1 MKKMDSV
8 DFLDSEDNGQN
19 SWNEEEFGDEFFEY
33 LWNQEEEESMDLI
46 NNKDYNLNSPLI
58 IDPLV
63 ELKNWINNEQ
73 GYSGSD
79 LGSHQTFELNEFDII
94 KRVLKN
100 FINNVNLR
108 KPEESHHIF
117 ARFLNQ
123 TIITNDYWNL
133 GETLS
138 KIVEDIREVGASFYR
153 GLDLDEDIVID
164 NIRRNWNDVPQLG
177 KSWFLKFFELHRV
190 ICVMNARSNI
200 ELKNLQSKNRLKK
213 IKLPKDLEERGHKC
227 WILDLDISGRWIIF
241 DNYAY
246 WELQRI
252 VLNREFILMMK
263 DVLISRFQTILSM
276 NVCTDEYKYTEE
288 NIETMMSL
296 YREGD
301 LILEEH
307 GNKSYKG
314 LKLLESICNLRLIK
328 IVRKSRPRIPEFPN
342 FENHIYSSL
351 NDLRVERGIDLSK
364 FSNIILREESIDMVL
379 AFYSSFRHFGH
390 PWIDY
395 LTGLE
400 KLESQVN
407 KDCQVDVQYANLLAS
422 DLAFKILRKN
432 FLERKCWSVDKNKM
446 DKKHKLYHHISHNT
460 WPTQQIIDEFG
471 DHWHELP
478 IIQCYEIP
486 DMIDISQIYSDKSH
500 SLDRSEVLKIIKEQ
514 KHKRIPTKRVLQ
526 TLLEKPAT
534 NWPEFLKAVNDYG
547 LDWEKLVIGLKA
559 KEREL
564 KEEGRFFSL
573 MSYELRDYFVSTEY
587 LIKKYFVPLFEGLT
601 MADDLNTVIKKM
613 LDVSSGQGTREYD
626 YITIA
631 NNIDYEKWNNYQ
643 RIESNGPVFTVM
655 GQFLGLPNL
664 FTRTHEFFQKSLIY
678 YNQRPDL
685 MMVRGRECLN
695 KLGVKVCWEGQKG
708 GLEGLRQKGWSI
720 LNYLMIE
727 RESRVRNTRV
737 KILAQ
742 GDNQTISMCY
752 KTESWQNEEELDNHI
767 KNMVSNNNQIM
778 QAIISGTE
786 KLGLRINLDETMTS
800 ADYINYGK
808 VPIIEGTIKGLPTKR
823 WSRVNFT
830 SNDQLPST
838 STVINSS
845 STNALT
851 VGHFSERPHD
861 AINGHLLFGS
871 LGLLLLDYHNPAIRG
886 EISEFIPEANINN
899 KLYNILLL
907 YLDPSLGGIAGTSL
921 TRFFIR
927 GFPDGVTESLTFW
940 KIVGE
945 STNDQDIKRLAS
957 TVGSPELSP
966 FKPEDLD
973 KLIEKPESLNIKHGL
988 SSSNMIKGEVKKN
1001 IIENCSKIQNEII
1014 RDAARNLVSEENQLF
1029 LWLRTINPLFPRFLS
1044 QFAESTYYGVTKS
1057 LINLFTNSKTI
1068 RGIYKKKYRKELDQ
1082 LMIKGEVRSIL
1093 GLIKIVNRS
1102 KQSVMPIWD
1111 CSASLA
1117 DSLRKRSWGKEVLG
1131 TTVPHPAEMFK
1142 GYRGGEDSCSFCRGN
1157 GFNNNYLTVL
1167 MPRGIPMRCHYRG
1180 PYYPY
1185 LGSNTKESTSILQPW
1200 EKETKVPV
1208 LRRACDLRKSINWFV
1223 NPDSLLAKSIFNNL
1237 KALTGEDWEDQ
1248 VKGYKRTGSSLHRF
1262 GCSRVSS
1269 GGFSANSPSCFT
1281 WCIATTDT
1289 MCGLGDVNYDFMF
1302 QSTLVWCQMSSII
1315 RERGN
1320 LHSKIH
1326 HYHIK
1331 CNKCLREIQEPVL
1344 ESGWEY
1350 QPRNVSQILEKWRPK
1365 NMKTWGEEK
1374 IHMDIK
1380 DNDEEWD
1387 NLTVEDKSY
1396 EIGKT
1401 IGWLVGD
1408 SLLSHKRNYEF
1419 KSLFPVSIRS
1429 KLEGFPFLEG
1439 ILDGFKICGS
1449 LNLTHRR
1456 NYMILKKPKLAI
1468 QGTVFFLI
1476 DRSSFIS
1483 EFTNFIS
1490 HPKIYKAIK
1499 SLPHKIPTSYPM
1511 NLSDL
1516 GSILRSFLKQLY
1528 YRRKELIIRKSSWV
1542 FSDMRTNEVIC
1553 SFGLS
1558 HLTYKILIQEGLNKD
1573 MKLRLQQC
1581 QDLYINIMTESKE
1594 ELDKNSVKKEI
1605 VECLKDLK
1613 FVSSEI
1619 RHAVKFRCATGDK
1632 DEIQLI
1638 KEMDGRQ
1645 TWGNEY
1651 TGKAN
1656 LLDVWYLTSQ
1666 NTENKNLVKG
1676 IKIPY
1681 HSNPTVSG
1689 LRINQIATGA
1699 HYKLRTLV
1707 NTTGITYRDFI
1718 CGGDGSGG
1726 MTSCLLRLKPL
1737 SRGVFNSLL
1746 ILDDKPLHGTRPS
1759 PPTAIMELGED
1770 SLRCVNCYDVWK
1782 EPSDLSKQETW
1793 KYFVKLKK
1801 QNSMMIDLIVLD
1813 MEIINDEVIE
1823 GIYQNTKN
1831 HLIYLLEE
1839 GGCLIIKTY
1848 LTYLLRENTNILDM
1862 LGHLFTSV
1870 QLINTNLSSTK
1881 TSEIYVLFKNYKN
1894 KLTPCLQFDRN
1905 IILDNWNF
1913 FYINKSIREE
1923 FERAKELLSEDLG
1936 MGMPKELQPNPL
1948 IELSQML
1955 QNSGVDGVAMSA
1967 ISQEENLSFFSIK
1980 ELAVICLIVISES
1993 HLVTTKKHK
2002 SDCNCLQEKP
2012 YSDQE
2017 IKLWMSGII
2026 GIGLYLSLLDN
2037 KADSFETLDY
2047 LINSD
2052 MKSVHV
2058 YFNKERELCWSLN
2071 YSSNEKR
2078 GKDLWKKRF
2087 SVKDKMAFMGNWI
2100 RLLHRQKVKN
2110 QKCEYKEG
2118 RINNFLKFIN
2128 KGLSLQ
2134 KIKSQYEEEIAKL
2147 L

>member
-1 MKKMDSV
+1 MDSFDV
-8 DFLDSEDNGQN
+8 IDTDDSLNTYWEENEVESEILDNLWDN
-19 SWNEEEFGDEFFEY
+19 
-33 LWNQEEEESMDLI
+33 EEEESMDLI

-58 IDPLV
+58 IDPLL
-63 ELKNWINNEQ
+63 ELKNWVVDVR
-73 GYSGSD
+73 G
-79 LGSHQTFELNEFDII
+79 LSHELNNSFVSYEYEEFDII
-94 KRVLKN
+94 KRVAKN
-100 FINNVNLR
+100 FINPIHLR
-108 KPEESHHIF
+108 EPEDAHKVFS
-117 ARFLNQ
+117 RYLNQ
-123 TIITNDYWNL
+123 TIVTNDYWNL

-138 KIVEDIREVGASFYR
+138 RLIEGIREVGASFYR
-153 GLDLDEDIVID
+153 GLGLDETLIIGD
-164 NIRRNWNDVPQLG
+164 IRRNWNDVPPLG
-177 KSWFLKFFELHRV
+177 KSWFLKFFELHRI
-190 ICVMNARSNI
+190 ICVMNARSGI
-200 ELKNLQSKNRLKK
+200 ELTNLQKKNQLRK
-213 IKLPKDLEERGHKC
+213 IKLPGNLEDKGHKC
-227 WILDLDISGRWIIF
+227 WIIEFDISGRWVIF

-246 WELQRI
+246 WENERI
-252 VLNREFILMMK
+252 ILNREFILMMK

-276 NVCTDEYKYTEE
+276 TVCTDEYKYTEE
-288 NIETMMSL
+288 NIETMMAL
-296 YREGD
+296 YKEGD
-301 LILEEH
+301 LLLENH

-314 LKLLESICNLRLIK
+314 IKLLESICNLRLIK

-342 FENHIYSSL
+342 FENHIYSSI
-351 NDLRVERGIDLSK
+351 NELRLERGIDLSR
-364 FSNIILREESIDMVL
+364 FSNVILKEESVDMVL

-395 LTGLE
+395 LVGLD

-407 KDCQVDVQYANLLAS
+407 KDCQVDISYANLLAS

-432 FLERKCWSVDKNKM
+432 FLEKKCWSVDKTKL
-446 DKKHKLYHHISHNT
+446 DKNQKLYNHISHNT

-478 IIQCYEIP
+478 LTQCYEIP

-534 NWPEFLKAVNDYG
+534 NWPEFLKAINDHG

-655 GQFLGLPNL
+655 GKFLGLPNL

-685 MMVRGRECLN
+685 MMVRGNECLN
-695 KLGVKVCWEGQKG
+695 KSGVKVCWEGQKG

-727 RESRVRNTRV
+727 RESRIRNTKV

-752 KTESWQNEEELDNHI
+752 KTESWQNEEELESHI
-767 KNMVSNNNQIM
+767 ENMVSNNNQIM
-778 QAIISGTE
+778 SAIIQGTE
-786 KLGLRINLDETMTS
+786 KLGLKINLDETMTS

-861 AINGHLLFGS
+861 AVNGHLLFGS

-886 EISEFIPEANINN
+886 QISDFIKEATISN

-945 STNDQDIKRLAS
+945 STNDDSIRRLSSAA
-957 TVGSPELSP
+957 GSPELSP

-973 KLIEKPESLNIKHGL
+973 KLIEKPESLNIRHGL

-1001 IIENCSKIQNEII
+1001 IIENCSKIKNEII

-1029 LWLRTINPLFPRFLS
+1029 LWLRTIDPLFPRFLS

-1068 RGIYKKKYRKELDQ
+1068 RGIYKKKYKKELDQ
-1082 LMIKGEVRSIL
+1082 LMIKGEVRSIM

-1102 KQSVMPIWD
+1102 KIGGNSMWE
-1111 CSASLA
+1111 CSAHLA

-1131 TTVPHPAEMFK
+1131 TTVPHPAEMFQC
-1142 GYRGGEDSCSFCRGN
+1142 YRGGEDSCKFCREN
-1157 GFNNNYLTVL
+1157 GLGNNYLTVL
-1167 MPRGIPMRCHYRG
+1167 MPKGMPQKCHYRG

-1223 NPDSLLAKSIFNNL
+1223 DPESMLAKSIFNNL

-1248 VKGYKRTGSSLHRF
+1248 IKGYKRTGSSLHRF

-1289 MCGLGDVNYDFMF
+1289 MCGLGEVNYDFMF

-1315 RERGN
+1315 KERGK
-1320 LHSKIH
+1320 LQSIIH

-1331 CNKCLREIQEPVL
+1331 CNKCLREIREPVL
-1344 ESGWEY
+1344 ESSWEY
-1350 QPRNVSQILEKWRPK
+1350 KPRNVSQILEKWRPK
-1365 NMKTWGEEK
+1365 SMNMWGEEK
-1374 IHMDIK
+1374 IHVEIK
-1380 DNDEEWD
+1380 DNDEEWEY
-1387 NLTVEDKSY
+1387 LSKEDKSY

-1429 KLEGFPFLEG
+1429 KLDGFPFLEG

-1456 NYMILKKPKLAI
+1456 NYMILKKPKLAL

-1490 HPKIYKAIK
+1490 HPSIYNSIK
-1499 SLPHKIPTSYPM
+1499 RLPHKIPTSYPM

-1528 YRRKELIIRKSSWV
+1528 YRRKELILRKVSWV

-1558 HLTYKILIQEGLNKD
+1558 HLTYKILIHEGLNKE
-1573 MKLRLQQC
+1573 MKLKLQQC
-1581 QDLYINIMTESKE
+1581 QDLYISIMNESND
-1594 ELDKNSVKKEI
+1594 ELDKTRVKREM
-1605 VECLKDLK
+1605 VECLKNLK

-1619 RHAVKFRCATGDK
+1619 RHAVKFRYGESRTHEVSQYEDTIE
-1632 DEIQLI
+1632 D
-1638 KEMDGRQ
+1638 RV
-1645 TWGNEY
+1645 WGIEY
-1651 TGKAN
+1651 SGEAN
-1656 LLDVWYLTSQ
+1656 YLDIWYLTSSSE
-1666 NTENKNLVKG
+1666 ENKNLVRDKR
-1676 IKIPY
+1676 IPY
-1681 HSNPTVSG
+1681 HSNPLISG
-1689 LRINQIATGA
+1689 LRVNQIATGA
-1699 HYKLRTLV
+1699 HYKLRTIVERSKL
-1707 NTTGITYRDFI
+1707 TYRDFL

-1726 MTSCLLRLKPL
+1726 MTSCLLRIKPV
-1737 SRGVFNSLL
+1737 SRGIFNSLL

-1759 PPTAIMELGED
+1759 PPTAIMELGND
-1770 SLRCVNCYDVWK
+1770 SMRCVNCYDVWK
-1782 EPSDLSKQETW
+1782 EPSDLSRVETW
-1793 KYFVKLKK
+1793 RYFVKIKK

-1813 MEIINDEVIE
+1813 MEVINNDMME
-1823 GIYQNTKN
+1823 GIYQNVKN

-1839 GGCLIIKTY
+1839 GGCLILKTY
-1848 LTYLLRENTNILDM
+1848 LVYLLKSEMNILDM
-1862 LGHLFTSV
+1862 LGHLFSSV
-1870 QLINTNLSSTK
+1870 QLVNTNLSSTK
-1881 TSEIYVLFKNYKN
+1881 TSEVYVLFKDYRN
-1894 KLTPCLQFDRN
+1894 KLVPCLQFDRKV
-1905 IILDNWNF
+1905 LVENWEF
-1913 FYINKSIREE
+1913 FYINRKIEDEFGRAERLLNEE
-1923 FERAKELLSEDLG
+1923 LG
-1936 MGMPKELQPNPL
+1936 KGIPIELQPNSL

-1967 ISQEENLSFFSIK
+1967 ISQEENLSFFSTE
-1980 ELAVICLIVISES
+1980 ELAVICLIIISES
-1993 HLVTTKKHK
+1993 HLTTTKKHK
-2002 SDCNCLQEKP
+2002 KNCNCAQERP
-2012 YSDQE
+2012 SSDQE
-2017 IKLWMSGII
+2017 IKIWISGIV
-2026 GIGLYLSLLDN
+2026 GIAMYLALL
-2037 KADSFETLDY
+2037 KGRIDSFTFLDDV
-2047 LINSD
+2047 INSER
-2052 MKSVHV
+2052 KNINVW
-2058 YFNKERELCWSLN
+2058 FNQESELCWGIDLPGS
-2071 YSSNEKR
+2071 
-2078 GKDLWKKRF
+2078 KDNNKGLWRKRF
-2087 SVKDKMAFMGNWI
+2087 SIRDKMAFMGNWI
-2100 RLLHRQKVKN
+2100 RLLHRQKLKN
-2110 QKCEYKEG
+2110 NKEEYKEG
-2118 RINNFLKFIN
+2118 RVNNFLKFLN
-2128 KGLSLQ
+2128 KGLSLG
-2134 KIKSQYEEEIAKL
+2134 KVKENYDARFKMLI
-2147 L
+2147 